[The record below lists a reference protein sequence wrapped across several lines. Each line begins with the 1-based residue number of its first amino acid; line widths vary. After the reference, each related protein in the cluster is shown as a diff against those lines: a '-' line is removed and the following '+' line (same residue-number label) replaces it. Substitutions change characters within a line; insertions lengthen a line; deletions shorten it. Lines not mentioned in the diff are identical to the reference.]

1 MKNEKVKTFLGHPL
15 GLRTLFMT
23 EFWERF
29 SYYGMRAILLYY
41 MYDAMANGG
50 LGIDKATAGSI
61 MAIYGSMVYLTS
73 VIGGFVSDRILG
85 SRRTV
90 FWGGI
95 AIMIGHIILS
105 MPLGFAGLLWSIAFI
120 IIGTS
125 LLKPNV
131 SNMVGHLYG

>member
-95 AIMIGHIILS
+95 AS
-105 MPLGFAGLLWSIAFI
+105 
-120 IIGTS
+120 
-125 LLKPNV
+125 
-131 SNMVGHLYG
+131 

>member
-1 MKNEKVKTFLGHPL
+1 
-15 GLRTLFMT
+15 T

-50 LGIDKATAGSI
+50 LGIEKATAGSI

-95 AIMIGHIILS
+95 LIMIGHIVLS
-105 MPLGFAGLLWSIAFI
+105 LPLGFAGLLTSIAFI
-120 IIGTS
+120 II
-125 LLKPNV
+125 
-131 SNMVGHLYG
+131 